1 MNAITRPSTQTRLD
15 IRRCHRALTL
25 AALLLAFALGLHRL
39 GAESLWYDETVSAA
53 LAAKPIPAMLA
64 HTAGDIHP
72 PGYYLLLHLW
82 LQVAGGAASPTGLPP
97 TGLEFILAWPS
108 LWFGLL
114 TVALLYPIGRRLLDR
129 SQRAPVALLGLGLAA
144 IHPFQLWY
152 SQEVRMYTLGSSL
165 GLVCLWALLQALAIG
180 APAGTR
186 PAQHRWLAVYAGAA
200 ALGLYTLY
208 YFAFALVAL
217 NLMAMVWL
225 VGVWLV
231 GQGRLLRRD
240 LVRWLAA
247 QAVALLL
254 WLPWLPIF
262 VRQALEPPVP
272 PWRPPW
278 QGAVDVAASLAE
290 ALGALVVGQS
300 PPAGRYGP
308 WALTAILLLLAH
320 FGYTKKPWGSPG
332 RVAEN
337 PPAWLLPAYVL
348 VPPTLILL
356 ISLTATPLYH
366 VRYLFTY
373 APPFALITAAG
384 LLALGRR
391 SRLLGTAA
399 AALLV
404 VASGWSLYQF
414 WQNPRYR
421 SDDHRQAVADLAQA
435 WRPGDVILVNAGW
448 AYTALTTYWPAQL
461 GDPSYSLPPPLG
473 PLQRLTDYAKE
484 PPTRPEAPQTVPLV
498 RTGSVNGPPQL
509 GWGSP
514 TSDFFAMD
522 TQETVAALERLAGH
536 YRRIWHYRIYDT
548 VSDPNGLIRTWLA
561 DHGRLLLDQ
570 AYPGRDYLR
579 VQLFETGSTAA
590 STDPPIADGVTFG
603 DQLRLVQHRQPRQQ
617 TAGSW
622 LYVGLDWVK
631 LDRAQTTAEPAGD
644 LAMSLRLYDT
654 QDELWAQRDQGAMPP
669 VAEWPTTGQAQVLGL
684 PIPLALRPGIY
695 RLELVVYRQ
704 ESGAPLAVPEGER
717 SRFGQRWLL
726 GPVTVVAPAGEAAPP
741 AVLPRLARF
750 DYIDLLQASVQTP
763 TAAPGAAVTLD
774 LIWRPNP
781 SPYQDTYNGVL
792 SLQDGQGRLR
802 QQWQEPLGGGG
813 YPSGGWPAGVP
824 VWDRLRLPLAP
835 DLPPGRYRLWVGLA
849 RASDG
854 LAIPARRPWRPWP
867 VDEVEIGEIA
877 IPPP

>member
-1 MNAITRPSTQTRLD
+1 MNAITRPSPQTRLD
-15 IRRCHRALTL
+15 IRRYHRALTL
-25 AALLLAFALGLHRL
+25 AALLLAFGLGLHRL
-39 GAESLWYDETVSAA
+39 GAESLWYDETVSAL

-82 LQVAGGAASPTGLPP
+82 LQVAGGASPTGLPP

-114 TVALLYPIGRRLLDR
+114 TVALLYPIGRRLLDHN
-129 SQRAPVALLGLGLAA
+129 QRPSAALLGMGLAA
-144 IHPFQLWY
+144 IHPFQIWY

-208 YFAFALVAL
+208 YFAFALAAL
-217 NLMAMVWL
+217 NLIAMMWL
-225 VGVWLV
+225 VGR
-231 GQGRLLRRD
+231 GRPLRRD
-240 LVRWLAA
+240 LGRWLAA
-247 QAVALLL
+247 QAAALLL

-278 QGAVDVAASLAE
+278 QGAADVAASLAE

-308 WALTAILLLLAH
+308 WALAAILLLLAY
-320 FGYTKKPWGSPG
+320 FGYTKKSWGRPG

-337 PPAWLLPAYVL
+337 PPAWILPAYVL

-356 ISLTATPLYH
+356 ISLTVTPLYH

-373 APPFALITAAG
+373 APPFALMAAAAI
-384 LLALGRR
+384 LALGRR
-391 SRLLGTAA
+391 SQLLETTV

-404 VASGWSLYQF
+404 VASGWSLHQF
-414 WQNPRYR
+414 WQNPRYH

-448 AYTALTTYWPAQL
+448 AYTALTTYWPAQWT
-461 GDPSYSLPPPLG
+461 DPAHSLPPPLG
-473 PLQRLTDYAKE
+473 PLQRLTDYAKGV
-484 PPTRPEAPQTVPLV
+484 PPRPERRQTVPLV
-498 RTGSVNGPPQL
+498 RTGSVDGSPQL

-522 TQETVAALERLAGH
+522 AQETEAALEQLASH

-579 VQLFETGSTAA
+579 LQLFETEGTAA
-590 STDPPIADGVTFG
+590 PTDPAIADGVTFG
-603 DQLRLVQHRQPRQQ
+603 DPLRLIQHWQPQEQ
-617 TAGSW
+617 AAGSW
-622 LYVGLDWVK
+622 LYVALDWA
-631 LDRAQTTAEPAGD
+631 RTTEPPGD
-644 LAMSLRLYDT
+644 LAMSLRLYDA
-654 QDELWAQRDQGAMPP
+654 QDELWAQQDQGPLPP
-669 VAEWPTTGQAQVLGL
+669 VAEWPATGQIQVLGL
-684 PIPLALRPGIY
+684 PIPLALRPGTY
-695 RLELVVYRQ
+695 RLELVVYRR
-704 ESGAPLAVPEGER
+704 ENGEPLAVPEGER

-726 GPVTVVAPAGEAAPP
+726 GQVTVTPPPEALPLPAAW
-741 AVLPRLARF
+741 PRLARF

-763 TAAPGAAVTLD
+763 TPAPGAAVTLD

-781 SPYQDTYNGVL
+781 SPYQDTYAAVL

-802 QQWQEPLGGGG
+802 QQWREPLGGDS
-813 YPSGGWPAGVP
+813 YPSGAWPAGVP
-824 VWDRLRLPLAP
+824 VWDRLHLPLAP
-835 DLPPGRYRLWVGLA
+835 DLPPGRYRLVVGLV
-849 RASDG
+849 RTSDG

-867 VDEVEIGEIA
+867 VDGVEIGEIA
-877 IPPP
+877 IPRP